1 MIAHFFKV
9 LTRVTWK
16 NKSFAII
23 NLMGL
28 VIGMTASLF
37 IFIYVVHEKSYD
49 SFHEKKD
56 RIFRV
61 RNDRFTNGELNRRWA
76 AGPMSIG
83 SDLKNDFAEVVRFV
97 RMSNARR
104 QSYILDYGEK
114 SFKEENILYAS
125 EDFFKIFSFPLIKG
139 NDSLVLRKPFT
150 IAISESMA
158 RRYFGESDPIGKSII
173 CNKTQSYEV
182 TGVFNDLPENTHFKF
197 DALFSFESLWKII
210 GPEETNNLMSNW
222 GWIGTYTYVEL
233 RSAKDA
239 GTLQRRMHAYVE
251 KRMGT
256 QLREWNEWMDFAFQ
270 PVSSIHLNS
279 NEPDEM
285 NENGNGKSVQYLI
298 LIALVILVIAWIN
311 YINLATARSME
322 RSREVGIRKVLGS
335 PRMQIIRQFLF
346 ESIVFK
352 LAATVISAVLL
363 ILLLPAFSSMV
374 NRALDLS
381 LLYSTE
387 TLITI
392 TVVFLIGAV
401 SVSIYPALVMS
412 GYKPL
417 IILKGFPSSGQGGL
431 LRKGLVTVQFVCSA
445 SLIASL
451 IIVYQQLDFM
461 QTTATG
467 LQTEQVMVVHG
478 PVVYDETMYR
488 SNFDGF
494 RNSLLAHP
502 GLQAVT
508 VSTDVP
514 GHAVRNIG
522 GNVRIVG
529 QGVEKGNSYQ
539 GIMAN
544 QDFLGTY
551 GLTLIAGRNF
561 SGDDKDEWNQVI
573 VNETSMRMLGFN
585 DPEKLLGHK
594 IYIWGSEPEI
604 IGVIK
609 DYHHQSFKSGIPPI
623 VIVFDK
629 TVTQY
634 FSVRFDARIRLNS
647 AIAEVNKRYSKAFPG
662 NPFHYFF
669 MNDYFDQQYTVD
681 VQFAKLLNLLTALI
695 VIVACLGL
703 FGLSSYLVMRRKKE
717 ISIRKLLG
725 ASVQQI
731 SILVSKNFLTIV
743 FLANIISWPIIFFT
757 MDRWLS
763 QFAYHI
769 DIGYASIITS
779 SALTIVIAAVT
790 VAVQSV
796 RAATSNVV
804 NNLRSE

>member
-1 MIAHFFKV
+1 MIAHFFKI
-9 LTRVTWK
+9 LTRVTLR
-16 NKSFAII
+16 NKSYAII
-23 NLMGL
+23 NLTGL

-37 IFIYVVHEKSYD
+37 ISLYVLHEKSYD
-49 SFHEKKD
+49 NFHGKKD
-56 RIFRV
+56 RIFRI
-61 RNDRFTNGELNRRWA
+61 RNDRFTNGALNQRWA

-83 SDLKNDFAEVVRFV
+83 SDLKSDFAEVVRFV

-104 QSYILDYGEK
+104 QTYILDYGQK

-125 EDFFKIFSFPLIKG
+125 EDFFKIFSFPLVKG

-158 RRYFGESDPIGKSII
+158 TRYFGEIDPIGKSIV

-182 TGVFNDLPENTHFKF
+182 TGVFKDLPENTHFKF

-233 RSAKDA
+233 RSSKEAE
-239 GTLQRRMHAYVE
+239 TLQAKMHAYVE

-256 QLREWNEWMDFAFQ
+256 QLREWNEWMDFALQ
-270 PVSSIHLNS
+270 PITSIHLNS
-279 NEPDEM
+279 NEPDEIT
-285 NENGNGKSVQYLI
+285 ENGNGKSVQYLT

-311 YINLATARSME
+311 YINLATARSLE
-322 RSREVGIRKVLGS
+322 RGREVGIRKVLGS
-335 PRMQIIRQFLF
+335 TRTQLIRQFLF

-352 LAATVISAVLL
+352 VAATVISAGLL
-363 ILLLPAFSSMV
+363 ILLLPSFSSMV
-374 NRALDLS
+374 NRTFDIS
-381 LLYSTE
+381 ILYAPE

-392 TVVFLIGAV
+392 AVVFLIGAL
-401 SVSIYPALVMS
+401 SVAIYPALVMS

-417 IILKGFPSSGQGGL
+417 IILKAFPSSGKGSL
-431 LRKGLVTVQFVCSA
+431 LRKSLVTLQFVCSA

-451 IIVYQQLDFM
+451 IIVYKQLDFM
-461 QTTATG
+461 QTAPTG
-467 LQTEQVMVVHG
+467 LQAEQVLVVHG
-478 PVVYDETMYR
+478 PVVFDEPMYR
-488 SNFDGF
+488 SNFHGF
-494 RNSLLAHP
+494 RNSLLDNA
-502 GLQAVT
+502 GVQAVT

-514 GHAVRNIG
+514 GHAVKNIG

-529 QGVEKGNSYQ
+529 QGVENGNSYQ

-544 QDFLGTY
+544 QDFLATY
-551 GLTLIAGRNF
+551 GLNLVAGRNF
-561 SGDDKDEWNQVI
+561 SGDDKDEWNEVI

-585 DPEKLLGHK
+585 EPEKLLGHK
-594 IYIWGSEPEI
+594 IYIWDSEPEV
-604 IGVIK
+604 IGVIR

-623 VIVFDK
+623 VIIFDK
-629 TVTQY
+629 SITQY
-634 FSVRFDARIRLNS
+634 FSVRFNPGVPLNNL
-647 AIAEVNKRYSKAFPG
+647 IAEVKNQYTKAFPG

-669 MNDYFDQQYTVD
+669 MDDYFDQQYKAD
-681 VQFAKLLNLLTALI
+681 VQFASLLNVLTVLI

-703 FGLSSYLVMRRKKE
+703 FGLSSYLVTRRKKE

-725 ASVQQI
+725 ASVHQI

-763 QFAYHI
+763 QFAYRI
-769 DIGYASIITS
+769 DIGYASIIAS
-779 SALTIVIAAVT
+779 SSLTIIIAAAT
-790 VAVQSV
+790 VAVQSL
-796 RAATSNVV
+796 RAARSNVV
-804 NNLRSE
+804 SNLRSE